1 MLRVKSICRQQG
13 ITLKELAER
22 MAVSPEVVTRVL
34 SDSGNPTLSTL
45 INMAKALNV
54 NIYELFDDFNEDMSV
69 RGYLEVGDELHK
81 INNFSD
87 LKMIYK
93 QLSAQDGSGN
103 L

>member
-54 NIYELFDDFNEDMSV
+54 NVYELFDDFNEDMLV
-69 RGYLEVGDELHK
+69 RGYLEVGEELHK

-87 LKMIYK
+87 LKTIYNK
-93 QLSAQDGSGN
+93 LSAQNGSGN